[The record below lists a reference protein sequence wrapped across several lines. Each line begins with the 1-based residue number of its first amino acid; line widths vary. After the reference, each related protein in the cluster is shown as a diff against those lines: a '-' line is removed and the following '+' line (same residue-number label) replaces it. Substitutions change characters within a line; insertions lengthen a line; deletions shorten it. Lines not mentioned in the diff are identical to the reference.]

1 MKLIVDRLRV
11 LAAIA
16 LIGLA
21 VVLVPTK
28 GKP

>member
-1 MKLIVDRLRV
+1 VRIIHRLRV

-16 LIGLA
+16 LVGIA